1 MNEKYIYS
9 LSGEMLTAKKWMLV
23 IDRHVVA
30 DNILSF
36 LSALGMLFSAYYCF
50 GIEYNE
56 GAPATLDFFQRYS
69 TLSMSITMP
78 GKKGQQWWVFYAGIR
93 SHILRKGVPGWCTE
107 ILSEPGANLG
117 EPEAFKLDMNGR
129 SNMKK

>member
-78 GKKGQQWWVFYAGIR
+78 GKKGQQWWGF
-93 SHILRKGVPGWCTE
+93 LCW
-107 ILSEPGANLG
+107 N
-117 EPEAFKLDMNGR
+117 
-129 SNMKK
+129 